1 MLFLRNEEA
10 TQRNLPNAVISGKS
24 LTLLCFT
31 VYNVYLRETMDLY
44 LRLLLHTLNSFLC
57 GHKLLRVLLRGLH
70 VWLLIF
76 KGIQLFDLL
85 SQWAACVWL
94 FNFKEILLIFNWINW
109 FKLKVEMFEGFF
121 FGKHLRYG
129 LFLSSFCLHFFLNSQ
144 SIEL

>member
-44 LRLLLHTLNSFLC
+44 LRLLLHTLSSFLC
-57 GHKLLRVLLRGLH
+57 GHKLLRVLLRGLR
-70 VWLLIF
+70 VLLLIF

-85 SQWAACVWL
+85 S
-94 FNFKEILLIFNWINW
+94 
-109 FKLKVEMFEGFF
+109 
-121 FGKHLRYG
+121 
-129 LFLSSFCLHFFLNSQ
+129 
-144 SIEL
+144 